1 MAAKTK
7 NPNNPNKKFRELI
20 LYVARETERDL
31 RCGKTKL
38 YKILFYSDFWA
49 FQKLGHSISGQ
60 EYQKL
65 KNGPAPR
72 QALPVIE
79 AMKREHLCAWAERD
93 HFGKVQQKLLALR
106 EPNLSEFSGDEIAIV
121 QDVIHTLWQL
131 DASEVSNLSHR
142 FIGWQLA
149 GEGETIPYS
158 TVALGQPRPPT
169 PQEIEYGQKLAR
181 EISG

>member
-1 MAAKTK
+1 MKSR
-7 NPNNPNKKFRELI
+7 PKKFRELI
-20 LYVARETERDL
+20 LYVARETENDP
-31 RCGKTKL
+31 RCGRTKL

-72 QALPVIE
+72 KALPVIE
-79 AMKREHLCAWAERD
+79 TMQREGLCAWAERD
-93 HFGKVQQKLLALR
+93 HFGKSQHKLIALR
-106 EPNLSEFSGDEIAIV
+106 EPSLSEFSGEEIAIV
-121 QDVIHTLWQL
+121 QDVIRMLWHL
-131 DASEVSNLSHR
+131 DASEVSSLSHR

-149 GEGETIPYS
+149 EEGETIPYS

-169 PQEIEYGQKLAR
+169 LQEIEYGQMLAR
-181 EISG
+181 ELGE

>member
-1 MAAKTK
+1 MAMKGK
-7 NPNNPNKKFRELI
+7 NQKFRELI
-20 LYVARETERDL
+20 LYIARETETDP

-49 FQKLGHSISGQ
+49 FQKLGVSISGQ

-79 AMKREHLCAWAERD
+79 KMSREHLCAWAERD
-93 HFGKVQQKLLALR
+93 HFGKLQQKLLALR
-106 EPNLSEFSGDEIAIV
+106 EPNLSAFSGEEIAIV
-121 QDVIHTLWQL
+121 QDVIRMLWHL
-131 DASEVSNLSHR
+131 DASEVSALSHR

-149 GEGETIPYS
+149 GDGETIPYS
-158 TVALGQPRPPT
+158 TVALGQPRPPSLS
-169 PQEIEYGQKLAR
+169 EIEYGQRLAA
-181 EISG
+181 ELSE

>member
-1 MAAKTK
+1 MTSKV
-7 NPNNPNKKFRELI
+7 NDKKFRELI
-20 LYVARETERDL
+20 LYVARETEADP

-49 FQKLGHSISGQ
+49 FQKLGRSISGQ

-72 QALPVIE
+72 RALPVIE
-79 AMKREHLCAWAERD
+79 SMRKEQLCAWATRD
-93 HFGKVQQKLLALR
+93 YFGKPQQKLLALR
-106 EPNLSEFSGDEIAIV
+106 EPDLSEFSGEEVAIINE
-121 QDVIHTLWQL
+121 VIRMLWSL
-131 DASEVSNLSHR
+131 DASEVSQLSHR

-149 GEGETIPYS
+149 EEGETIPYS
-158 TVALGQPRPPT
+158 TVALGEPRPPT

-181 EISG
+181 DLGE